1 MFGTEYPKH
10 HCRGRA
16 SQFEFVDWSLSLITH
31 IACGYIFCDSC
42 TNYRAIIP
50 SLNSTTPERVCRDC
64 HEKILPVK
72 PLAFQNDEP
81 SEDNPPPQPQ
91 EFDANQNTYTIP
103 MSRRILELVQNNI
116 NYVAYEYPKSI
127 KFYENDSI

>member
-1 MFGTEYPKH
+1 M
-10 HCRGRA
+10 
-16 SQFEFVDWSLSLITH
+16 
-31 IACGYIFCDSC
+31 
-42 TNYRAIIP
+42 
-50 SLNSTTPERVCRDC
+50 NSTTPERVCRDC

-116 NYVAYEYPKSI
+116 NYVAYEYAKSI